1 MIDWGCH
8 HSQRSVLMLWPTD
21 RAFCTAEYSVYR
33 VEFVMGDRMGKAA
46 RDNLKNHIFRI
57 CASGKLGKS
66 FIKIFLLFVKWFVFW
81 FCLDL

>member
-1 MIDWGCH
+1 
-8 HSQRSVLMLWPTD
+8 MLWPTD

-33 VEFVMGDRMGKAA
+33 VEFVIGDRMGKAA

-66 FIKIFLLFVKWFVFW
+66 FIKIF
-81 FCLDL
+81 